1 MNAEKNMTPRL
12 LAISACVT
20 PGSRIA
26 DIGTDHAYI
35 PIYLL
40 QKEMIPC
47 ALAMDINVGPI
58 RRAQENIR
66 RFQMEERIATRLSDG
81 LLELSPGEVDE
92 AIIAGMGGILICE
105 ILQARKDLWADDL
118 RFILQPMT
126 ASEELRKFL
135 EKNGFCIEK
144 ETLAKEEEKIYQIL
158 CVRRGEMRM
167 KREADYYIN
176 PYLIENK
183 VPWTMELLN
192 RRISE
197 FEKMLPGLS
206 KSSRHD
212 AVQKYRYVQMLLKE
226 LYDVRGECGNG

>member
-40 QKEMIPC
+40 QKDVILC
-47 ALAMDINVGPI
+47 ALAMDVNIGPL

-66 RFQMEERIATRLSDG
+66 RFRMETQIATRLSDG
-81 LLELSPGEVDE
+81 LLKLSPGEADE
-92 AIIAGMGGILICE
+92 VIIAGMGGILICE
-105 ILQARKDLWADDL
+105 ILQARKDLWADNL

-135 EKNGFCIEK
+135 EMNGFCIEK
-144 ETLAKEEEKIYQIL
+144 EALAKEDEKIYQIL
-158 CVRRGEMRM
+158 CVKRGRMQM

-183 VPWTMELLN
+183 VPFTMELLN
-192 RRISE
+192 RRIIE

-206 KSSRHD
+206 KSTRSE
-212 AVQKYRYVQMLLKE
+212 AKEKYRYVQMLLKE
-226 LYDVRGECGNG
+226 LYDIRGECGNG